1 MKNRNYMRDLML
13 TGFELSRISGVPML
27 YLGNPGMGKTTIVNL
42 WAKRNGYHVESLIG
56 SAFDRSEILGYM
68 VNDGSGTD
76 YLRTKAP
83 EWFHT
88 ISELEKKGTPSVLFI
103 DEIAGAPKDVQASL
117 YRLIFERTI
126 GNGQKLPEST
136 IIASASNY
144 KDNLPPMCDITAP
157 NLNRFCLI
165 NFGPLSFQGLY
176 SEFLQDPA
184 DLEKDLPD
192 FTHLELSQEIKEK
205 AGWAVCRIFEKINT
219 TYILKGSSSCSLN
232 FANKRLNNVFTGDY
246 SKNGEVYNFISGRT
260 IGYFRDIFL
269 AMYSIGLN
277 NPFYISKFVDGLI
290 GLGFNSFS
298 DIQELN
304 AFRKFVR
311 ELTKDALNELAGKQ
325 KKQKSFSY
333 NSKLSLAE
341 NIDILTALQDKLEAE
356 DLEDACME
364 VVSKIEKE
372 FKIDSQSLSKLRS
385 LNKKPKE
392 ELIKLRN
399 DFNAVEI
406 FYLILEECLSKSD
419 FDGDEALSKL
429 DEIISKYKYYIN
441 TCIQTEAA

>member
-1 MKNRNYMRDLML
+1 MNKNYMRDLML

-68 VNDGSGTD
+68 VNDGAGTD

-88 ISELEKKGTPSVLFI
+88 ITEFEKNGIPSVLFI

-144 KDNLPPMCDITAP
+144 KDNLPSTCDITAP

-165 NFGPLSFQGLY
+165 NFGPQSFEGLY
-176 SEFLQDPA
+176 TEFLQKA
-184 DLEKDLPD
+184 DAIEKFLPD
-192 FTHLELSQEIKEK
+192 FDHRELSEEIKEK
-205 AGWAVCRIFEKINT
+205 ASLAVRGIFEKLNS
-219 TYILKGSSSCSLN
+219 TYYAKDSSKSQLN
-232 FANKRLNNVFTGDY
+232 FANKRLNNVFTGEY

-260 IGYFRDIFL
+260 IGYFRDIFC
-269 AMYSIGLN
+269 AMYSIGLSN
-277 NPFYISKFVDGLI
+277 AEYIGKFIDGLI

-304 AFRKFVR
+304 AYRKFIR
-311 ELTKDALNELAGKQ
+311 ELTKDALNELWGKK
-325 KKQKSFSY
+325 KKQKTFSY

-341 NIDILTALQDKLEAE
+341 NIDALITLQDKLESEEAE
-356 DLEDACME
+356 EACMQI
-364 VVSKIEKE
+364 VSEIEEE
-372 FKIDSQSLSKLRS
+372 FKTDTDSISKL
-385 LNKKPKE
+385 LFINKKSKA
-392 ELIKLRN
+392 ELIKLLRGGGR
-399 DFNAVEI
+399 
-406 FYLILEECLSKSD
+406 LI
-419 FDGDEALSKL
+419 
-429 DEIISKYKYYIN
+429 
-441 TCIQTEAA
+441 

>member
-1 MKNRNYMRDLML
+1 MNNTNYMRDLML

-68 VNDGSGTD
+68 VNDGAGTD

-88 ISELEKKGTPSVLFI
+88 ITELEKGGLPSVLFI

-144 KDNLPPMCDITAP
+144 KDNLPSICDITAP
-157 NLNRFCLI
+157 NLNRFCVV
-165 NFGPLSFQGLY
+165 NFGPQSFEGLY
-176 SEFLQDPA
+176 SEFLQDV
-184 DLEKDLPD
+184 DEFEKDLPEFEHRKLTD
-192 FTHLELSQEIKEK
+192 EIKEK
-205 AGWAVCRIFEKINT
+205 TLAAVRGIFEKINS
-219 TYILKGSSSCSLN
+219 TYSIKDNTKGSLN
-232 FANKRLNNVFTGDY
+232 VENKRLNNVFSADY

-260 IGYFRDIFL
+260 IGYFKNIFR
-269 AMYSIGLN
+269 AMYSIKLTK
-277 NPFYISKFVDGLI
+277 PDYIGKFLDGLI

-304 AFRKFVR
+304 AFRKFIR
-311 ELTKDALNELAGKQ
+311 ELTKDALQELDGK
-325 KKQKSFSY
+325 KKEKKSLAY
-333 NSKLSLAE
+333 NHELSLAE
-341 NIDILTALQDKLEAE
+341 NIEAVLAFEDKLEVADLSKVCMEIYSEIEQKFKTDTEGLSKILLSNKNSKE
-356 DLEDACME
+356 DL
-364 VVSKIEKE
+364 I
-372 FKIDSQSLSKLRS
+372 SLRK
-385 LNKKPKE
+385 
-392 ELIKLRN
+392 
-399 DFNAVEI
+399 DYDAVEI
-406 FYLILEECLSKSD
+406 FSLLASEHIPRSKKECVS
-419 FDGDEALSKL
+419 SKL
-429 DEIISKYKYYIN
+429 DEIITTYKFYMN

>member
-1 MKNRNYMRDLML
+1 MKNTNYMRDLML

-68 VNDGSGTD
+68 VNDGAGTD

-83 EWFHT
+83 QWFHT
-88 ISELEKKGTPSVLFI
+88 ITELEKKGTPSVLFI

-165 NFGPLSFQGLY
+165 NFGPQSFEGLY
-176 SEFLQDPA
+176 SEFLQDSA

-205 AGWAVCRIFEKINT
+205 AGRAVRRIFEKINT
-219 TYILKGSSSCSLN
+219 TYNVKGSSDSSLN

-269 AMYSIGLN
+269 AMYCIGLN

-298 DIQELN
+298 DLQELN

-311 ELTKDALNELAGKQ
+311 ELTKDTLNELAGKQ
-325 KKQKSFSY
+325 KKLKNFNY

-372 FKIDSQSLSKLRS
+372 FKTDSASLSKLRS

-406 FYLILEECLSKSD
+406 FYLILEECFSKSD
-419 FDGDEALSKL
+419 FDGDVALSKL

-441 TCIQTEAA
+441 SCIKTEAA